1 MGTSTQKV
9 SMSQLYQRAIM
20 DSPRV
25 MVLGSY
31 NRQLGHGHVFTP
43 AEIAFFAQHGVNV
56 AGAGKKKHGDGLLI
70 SIIQN
75 PQVKAAFEDYARD
88 CAAEDRKPFLTDKIA
103 AHVGRLT
110 SMRRNIEPEMIC
122 GIAMLRN
129 RLRIGNELL
138 DHNGFVASRVGE
150 ETLERNK
157 FWSSDEY
164 ELLKSCREYG
174 QQVLQIEGEGM
185 TLFYTFAPY
194 VHEVLTLTHGLS
206 QSDSIMLVASWPFRL
221 KRKLQSYH
229 RIDGNYLLG
238 IEDLYRAYYL
248 GDNPA
253 GPSHEFTRLKA
264 GEVAEVLL
272 REKDDFTL
280 PSFPF

>member
-1 MGTSTQKV
+1 MGTSTQKA
-9 SMSQLYQRAIM
+9 SMSQLYQRAIT
-20 DSPRV
+20 DRPRV
-25 MVLGSY
+25 MWLGSY
-31 NRQLGHGHVFTP
+31 SRLRDHHHTFTP
-43 AEIAFFAQHGVNV
+43 AEVEFFAQHGVNV
-56 AGAGKKKHGDGLLI
+56 ADAGKKKHGDGLLI

-88 CAAEDRKPFLTDKIA
+88 CAAEGRKPFLTDKIA

-110 SMRRNIEPEMIC
+110 SMHRNIEPEMIC

-129 RLRIGNELL
+129 RLRIENELL
-138 DHNGFVASRVGE
+138 DYDGFFASRVGE
-150 ETLERNK
+150 KDLERDA
-157 FWSSDEY
+157 FWSSDTY
-164 ELLKSCREYG
+164 ALLRSCREYG

-194 VHEVLTLTHGLS
+194 VHEALTLTHGLS

-221 KRKLQSYH
+221 KSRLRSYH
-229 RIDGNYLLG
+229 QIDGNYLLG
-238 IEDLYRAYYL
+238 IKDLYRPYYL

-264 GEVAEVLL
+264 VEVAEVLL
-272 REKDDFTL
+272 QEVA
-280 PSFPF
+280 